1 MRIIFRAILKI
12 KFKIFCDQK
21 TYSKIS
27 AKLFTSTK
35 NLFDILNRFY
45 LLAIPIIIGI
55 LTGVFLSFSNVP
67 ENNTLLT
74 AKNLIEYGSP
84 VIGSPFAPITIIEWG
99 DYQCTFCYRFH
110 QTSLDHILND
120 YVETGKVKLVFK
132 DFPLNGPDSVLAA
145 EATYCAD
152 DQGKYWEYHD
162 ELYNNWGGEKTGW
175 ITRDSLDKF
184 AKSVDLEL
192 ERFNLCLDDHKYR
205 QRVLDLEK
213 FGRDIGINATP
224 SFLIFN
230 DNKIIKIIGNQPIDA
245 FKKAI
250 SDL

>member
-1 MRIIFRAILKI
+1 M
-12 KFKIFCDQK
+12 
-21 TYSKIS
+21 
-27 AKLFTSTK
+27 
-35 NLFDILNRFY
+35 DILNRFY
-45 LLAIPIIIGI
+45 LLIIPIIIGI
-55 LTGVFLSFSNVP
+55 LTGVFLSFFNEP
-67 ENNTLLT
+67 ENNYLLS
-74 AKNLIEYGSP
+74 AKNLIENGSP

-110 QTSLDHILND
+110 QTSLDYILNE

-152 DQGKYWEYHD
+152 DQGNYWEYHN

-175 ITRDSLDKF
+175 ITRESLEKF

-192 ERFNLCLDDHKYR
+192 EKFNLCLDEHKYR
-205 QRVLDLEK
+205 QKVLDLEK

-230 DNKIIKIIGNQPIDA
+230 DNKIIKISGNQPIEV

>member
-1 MRIIFRAILKI
+1 M
-12 KFKIFCDQK
+12 
-21 TYSKIS
+21 S
-27 AKLFTSTK
+27 
-35 NLFDILNRFY
+35 RFY
-45 LLAIPIIIGI
+45 LIAIPIIIGI
-55 LTGVFLSFSNVP
+55 STGVFLSFFNEP
-67 ENNTLLT
+67 ENNSLLS
-74 AKNLIEYGSP
+74 ANNLIENGSP
-84 VIGSPFAPITIIEWG
+84 VMGNPYAPITIIEWG

-110 QTSLDHILND
+110 QTSLDQILHE

-162 ELYNNWGGEKTGW
+162 ELYTNWGGEKTGW
-175 ITRDSLDKF
+175 ITRESLEKF

-192 ERFNLCLDDHKYR
+192 EKFAECIDEHKYR

-213 FGRDIGINATP
+213 FGRDIGIDATP

-230 DNKIIKIIGNQPIDA
+230 DNKIIKIRGNQPIEV

-250 SDL
+250 AEL

>member
-12 KFKIFCDQK
+12 KFEIFCDQK

-27 AKLFTSTK
+27 VKLFTSTK
-35 NLFDILNRFY
+35 NLFDILSRFY

-55 LTGVFLSFSNVP
+55 LTGVFLSFTNVP

-74 AKNLIEYGSP
+74 AKNLIEDGSP
-84 VIGSPFAPITIIEWG
+84 IIGSPFAPITIIEWG

-110 QTSLDHILND
+110 QTSLEQILNE

-162 ELYNNWGGEKTGW
+162 ELYTNWGGEKTGW

-192 ERFNLCLDDHKYR
+192 ETFNLCLDDHKYL

-213 FGRDIGINATP
+213 FGRDIGIDATP

-230 DNKIIKIIGNQPIDA
+230 ENKIIKIIGNQPIDA

>member
-1 MRIIFRAILKI
+1 LIILLSLKI
-12 KFKIFCDQK
+12 RKDGV
-21 TYSKIS
+21 
-27 AKLFTSTK
+27 AL
-35 NLFDILNRFY
+35 
-45 LLAIPIIIGI
+45 IPISLPNFSKSKTFWRYLCSSKHKLNFSSSKSTDFANFSRDSLVIHP
-55 LTGVFLSFSNVP
+55 VF
-67 ENNTLLT
+67 
-74 AKNLIEYGSP
+74 
-84 VIGSPFAPITIIEWG
+84 
-99 DYQCTFCYRFH
+99 
-110 QTSLDHILND
+110 
-120 YVETGKVKLVFK
+120 
-132 DFPLNGPDSVLAA
+132 FPLNGPDSVLAA

-175 ITRDSLDKF
+175 ITRESLEKF

-192 ERFNLCLDDHKYR
+192 EKFNLCLDVHKYR
-205 QRVLDLEK
+205 QKVLDLEK

-230 DNKIIKIIGNQPIDA
+230 DNKIIKISGNQPIEV